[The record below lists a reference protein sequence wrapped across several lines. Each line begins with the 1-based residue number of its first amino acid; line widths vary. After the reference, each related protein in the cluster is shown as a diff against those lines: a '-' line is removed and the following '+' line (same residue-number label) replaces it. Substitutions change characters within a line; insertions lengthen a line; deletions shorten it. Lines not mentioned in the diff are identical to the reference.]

1 VPAKK
6 ETLVEV
12 DGQQLALTNLDK
24 VLYPATGTTKRD
36 TIEYLTAVAGAMLPY
51 LTGRPVTRKRWPNGV
66 DGLSFFAKD
75 LDTGTPGWLER
86 VQVDHSSA
94 PKFYPVASSLAALVW
109 FGQSAALELHVPQW
123 RFAAPAGPIAHGGRS
138 GGVHRGGTQR
148 YPDRV
153 VFDLDPG
160 PGAGLAECVEV
171 AFLVKDRLGA
181 LGERIVPVTSGSKGM
196 HLYVPLPDPITSED
210 ASGWARQVAEEM
222 QKALPRLV
230 VWRMTKALREG
241 KVGAMTTA
249 RPSGQLS
256 LRIRCN
262 RPIARRWRG
271 SGAGLTI
278 SSPSMSSQTRP

>member
-51 LTGRPVTRKRWPNGV
+51 LPGRPVTRKRWPNGV

-94 PKFYPVASSLAALVW
+94 PKFYPVVSSVATLVW

-123 RFAAPAGPIAHGGRS
+123 RFAPSGPSAHGGRS
-138 GGVHRGGTQR
+138 GGVHRGGTQ
-148 YPDRV
+148 
-153 VFDLDPG
+153 
-160 PGAGLAECVEV
+160 
-171 AFLVKDRLGA
+171 
-181 LGERIVPVTSGSKGM
+181 
-196 HLYVPLPDPITSED
+196 
-210 ASGWARQVAEEM
+210 
-222 QKALPRLV
+222 
-230 VWRMTKALREG
+230 
-241 KVGAMTTA
+241 
-249 RPSGQLS
+249 
-256 LRIRCN
+256 
-262 RPIARRWRG
+262 
-271 SGAGLTI
+271 
-278 SSPSMSSQTRP
+278 